1 MAINKVFLV
10 GNVTADCKVHE
21 RDGETNC
28 ITFGIAVDERR
39 YNKETEEWDSVPNFF
54 NCAVFGKRAA
64 GLKDSIKKGI
74 RVAISGHLRY
84 STYGEG
90 DEKRSSVSI
99 VVDDLDF
106 MSAKQQARKG
116 KTSKQYT
123 EDELPFRL

>member
-10 GNVTADCKVHE
+10 GNVTADCKVHGH
-21 RDGETNC
+21 DGETNC

-39 YNKETEEWDSVPNFF
+39 FNKETEEWDSVPNFF

-64 GLKDSIKKGI
+64 GLQDSIKKGI
-74 RVAISGHLRY
+74 RVAIAGHLRY

-99 VVDDLDF
+99 IVDDLDF
-106 MSAKQQARKG
+106 MSTKQQPKKG
-116 KTSKQYT
+116 KASKNYD
-123 EDELPFRL
+123 EDGMPF